1 MFCSQVL
8 ASADAELLKKKQNA
22 ALPTFDDMDAGTFA
36 RALASAAGRKGGRV
50 ITQMVADFRNPAI
63 TQPKQIAEKTK
74 KILGGMGGHTDDA
87 HTKACVAGGGSPP
100 RGYDTAQATDAFK
113 AAVVAGGG
121 SPPGGYDTAQ
131 ATDAHK
137 KACGGGAKT
146 AIKYGFAEKGFKIF
160 RTSIVCEGDEHEFF
174 TSCEPGRVDTVNC
187 FFISVTSLHGRLYEI
202 LDEGDG
208 KSKSTYL
215 FSLPHS
221 NQTDIDKRGPD
232 KLKPVRG
239 TGSNSGHFSRGMIK
253 VMKANTVTWTTAE
266 YLITAKMLAVYEQEK
281 KEKQRLARRG
291 RPTSSRD
298 TLSSHPRP

>member
-1 MFCSQVL
+1 M
-8 ASADAELLKKKQNA
+8 
-22 ALPTFDDMDAGTFA
+22 
-36 RALASAAGRKGGRV
+36 RGGRWV
-50 ITQMVADFRNPAI
+50 
-63 TQPKQIAEKTK
+63 
-74 KILGGMGGHTDDA
+74 
-87 HTKACVAGGGSPP
+87 
-100 RGYDTAQATDAFK
+100 
-113 AAVVAGGG
+113 
-121 SPPGGYDTAQ
+121 PPGGYDTAQ

-146 AIKYGFAEKGFKIF
+146 AIKYGFASKGFKIF

-187 FFISVTSLHGRLYEI
+187 FFISVTSLHERLYEI

-232 KLKPVRG
+232 KLKPDRG

>member
-1 MFCSQVL
+1 
-8 ASADAELLKKKQNA
+8 
-22 ALPTFDDMDAGTFA
+22 
-36 RALASAAGRKGGRV
+36 
-50 ITQMVADFRNPAI
+50 MVADFRNPAI

-87 HTKACVAGGGSPP
+87 HTKAC
-100 RGYDTAQATDAFK
+100 
-113 AAVVAGGG
+113 VAGGG

-208 KSKSTYL
+208 KSKSPYL

>member
-8 ASADAELLKKKQNA
+8 ASDDAELLKKKPNA
-22 ALPTFDDMDAGTFA
+22 ALPTVDDMDAGTFA
-36 RALASAAGRKGGRV
+36 RALASAAGRKGGR
-50 ITQMVADFRNPAI
+50 TTAQMVADFRNPAI
-63 TQPKQIAEKTK
+63 TQPKQIADKTK
-74 KILGGMGGHTDDA
+74 KILGGMGGHTVDEHRDLSLGGRTVDELVKRA
-87 HTKACVAGGGSPP
+87 VAGGG
-100 RGYDTAQATDAFK
+100 T
-113 AAVVAGGG
+113 
-121 SPPGGYDTAQ
+121 PPGGYDTAQ

-137 KACGGGAKT
+137 KACGGVAKT
-146 AIKYGFAEKGFKIF
+146 AIKYGFASKGFKIF

-187 FFISVTSLHGRLYEI
+187 FTIAVTSLHGRLYEI

-208 KSKSTYL
+208 KSKSPYL

-232 KLKPVRG
+232 MLKPVRG
-239 TGSNSGHFSRGMIK
+239 TGRNGGFFSRSMIK

-281 KEKQRLARRG
+281 KEKQRLARKTRE
-291 RPTSSRD
+291 RKVYK
-298 TLSSHPRP
+298 